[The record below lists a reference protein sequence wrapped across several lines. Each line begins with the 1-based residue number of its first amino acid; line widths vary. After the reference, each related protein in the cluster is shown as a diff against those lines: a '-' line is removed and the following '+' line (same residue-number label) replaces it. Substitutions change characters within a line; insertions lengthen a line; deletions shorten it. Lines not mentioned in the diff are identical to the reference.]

1 VLLRGRDRRYGIKH
15 HLLPLQKAKVYIDS
29 AIQIC
34 KEIGDLNALSA
45 NYERLSEIQT
55 LLGDN
60 KSALASYKNF
70 TLLKDSIFNI
80 EKDKKLTETAMQY
93 AFDKKELAARE
104 EQEKKDIRQRNIRNS
119 IIAGAAILLLLLIA
133 LINRYRYKQKAN
145 KELSAAYENLKNTQ
159 QQLVQ
164 SEKMAAFG
172 AMATRMAHE
181 IQNPLNFV
189 NNFSELS
196 KDLVQEIIS
205 SSDEEEKKVVAKY
218 LINNLEKIHHHGNRA
233 SNIIHQLQEHARLGT
248 AQKFF
253 EDE

>member
-1 VLLRGRDRRYGIKH
+1 
-15 HLLPLQKAKVYIDS
+15 
-29 AIQIC
+29 
-34 KEIGDLNALSA
+34 
-45 NYERLSEIQT
+45 LSEIQT

-60 KSALASYKNF
+60 RSALESYKNYALF
-70 TLLKDSIFNI
+70 KDSVFNM

-93 AFDKKELAARE
+93 AFDKKEATAKA

-119 IIAGAAILLLLLIA
+119 IIAGAVVLLLLLVA

-145 KELSAAYENLKNTQ
+145 KELATAYENLKNTQ
-159 QQLVQ
+159 QQLVR

-172 AMATRMAHE
+172 VMAKRMAHE

-205 SSDEEEKKVVAKY
+205 SGNEEEKKEAAQD
-218 LINNLEKIHHHGNRA
+218 LISNLEKINHHGNRA
-233 SNIIHQLQEHARLGT
+233 SSIINQLQEHARSGT
-248 AQKFF
+248 AQQFF
-253 EDE
+253 EEEKNL